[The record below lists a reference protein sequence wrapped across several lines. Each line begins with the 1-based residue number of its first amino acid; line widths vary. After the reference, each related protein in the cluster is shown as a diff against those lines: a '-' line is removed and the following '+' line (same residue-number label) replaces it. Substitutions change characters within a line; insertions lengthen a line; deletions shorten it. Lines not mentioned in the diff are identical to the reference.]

1 MAKSIPIG
9 EIFPSL
15 SQELQSSL
23 VAQGEPGLAAQVH
36 ELQIFD
42 RCRCFDDYCATFY
55 TKPKPDGGFGSGHRS
70 VPLASARG
78 EIVLDVVDDAIAAV
92 EVFHRDDIRRESL
105 IAAFP

>member
-1 MAKSIPIG
+1 MAKNIPIG

-15 SQELQSSL
+15 SQELHSLL
-23 VAQGEPGLAAQVH
+23 VAQGEPDLAAQVH
-36 ELQIFD
+36 NLRIFD

-55 TKPKPDGGFGSGHRS
+55 TKPKPHGGFGSGHRR
-70 VPLASARG
+70 VPLASTSG
-78 EIVLDVVDDAIAAV
+78 ELILDVVDDGIAAV

>member
-1 MAKSIPIG
+1 MGKNIPI
-9 EIFPSL
+9 EEVFPFL
-15 SQELQSSL
+15 SQELQSL
-23 VAQGEPGLAAQVH
+23 LLAQGEPELAAQVPK
-36 ELQIFD
+36 LRIFD

-55 TKPKPDGGFGSGHRS
+55 TKPKPPGGFGSGHRS

-78 EIVLDVVDDAIAAV
+78 ELILDVVDDAIAAV